1 MIPVTQLI
9 SNQLIQLTENYKHCI
24 TAFPNQACP
33 VLSST
38 RDVACR
44 VMMAWPGS
52 TWPGSDLSIKLRSSC
67 SLRQSVS
74 HRFHQHR
81 WRPQSFQLSGY
92 IAPSFCHSYC
102 SRVCFEATFLSW
114 MAKSMLAVSKSYLTI
129 VRMFDYVDVACNK
142 YEKKIEERK

>member
-1 MIPVTQLI
+1 MIPVTERI
-9 SNQLIQLTENYKHCI
+9 SIQLIQQRTENSKYCT

-38 RDVACR
+38 LDGACR
-44 VMMAWPGS
+44 VMMAWPSS

-81 WRPQSFQLSGY
+81 WRPQSFQLSGF
-92 IAPSFCHSYC
+92 ISPTFCHSYC
-102 SRVCFEATFLSW
+102 SQVCFEATFLSW
-114 MAKSMLAVSKSYLTI
+114 MAEYVGSQQILPHYSECLTMLMLHATSM
-129 VRMFDYVDVACNK
+129 
-142 YEKKIEERK
+142 KKKHF